1 MQTMIEQLSE
11 EAGLSQDQTMMVL
24 ETVFDY
30 LQYKLALARK
40 VPFFLASRP
49 AIPMSDLAYAGRAE
63 EERLPRAV

>member
-1 MQTMIEQLSE
+1 METVMKQLSE

-49 AIPMSDLAYAGRAE
+49 AIPMSDLVYPGKAE